1 MILKRIN
8 FSDTYSKKL
17 VEGSINS
24 QSLIGNN
31 PIVSDLV
38 EVMNNQKLESLYQ
51 KIPDIVYETDPV
63 FVLQKSCSFDVRV
76 NSGCLILLDM
86 EVMDDDTDNL
96 IVWNEKDEKPMMLVD
111 GRLEDITKENLIS
124 FYSRNYKKFRLN
136 ADWEQDYDR
145 PKVNRD
151 PKSKVDLPVIEY
163 TGYLISLIKECKNIK

>member
-1 MILKRIN
+1 MI
-8 FSDTYSKKL
+8 
-17 VEGSINS
+17 
-24 QSLIGNN
+24 
-31 PIVSDLV
+31 
-38 EVMNNQKLESLYQ
+38 
-51 KIPDIVYETDPV
+51 
-63 FVLQKSCSFDVRV
+63 QKSCSFDVRV

-163 TGYLISLIKECKNIK
+163 TDYLISLIKECKNIK